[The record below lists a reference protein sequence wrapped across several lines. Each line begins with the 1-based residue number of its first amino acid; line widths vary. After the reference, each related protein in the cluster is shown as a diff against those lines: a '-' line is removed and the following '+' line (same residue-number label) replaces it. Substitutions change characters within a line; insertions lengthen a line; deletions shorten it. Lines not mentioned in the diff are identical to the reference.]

1 MEKNTRKIGTIV
13 IIILI
18 LLILVLLFFA
28 FNFYNSYINKNN
40 EYKEL
45 NDKYDQLVLN
55 NNQLLDKQKNINDEL
70 DRLVNI
76 DDNISN
82 IKKKVFELASQLEQK
97 IKNGESDVKIAYLTF
112 DDGPYYLTYDYLDVL
127 DRYGVK
133 ATFFTIGF
141 QKTSCYDNASYD
153 CTKLYKEIVDRG
165 HTIANHT
172 YSHAIFFGLYNSVDS
187 FMKQVE
193 KHENYIKDLTGVV
206 TNIVRFPGGVA
217 SAGRL
222 KEGIKSALKEKKYG
236 WVDWTAIDG
245 DGGDLRSTNEAWE
258 KFTKSINEDIEVVLM
273 HDYSSI
279 TLSILPKAIEYLQE
293 NNYIILPLF
302 YESVMINK
310 S

>member
-13 IIILI
+13 IIILT

-28 FNFYNSYINKNN
+28 FRFYNNYLNKNDA
-40 EYKEL
+40 YKEL
-45 NDKYDQLVLN
+45 YDKYDQLVLN
-55 NNQLLDKQKNINDEL
+55 NNELLDTQKNISNEIDSIF
-70 DRLVNI
+70 NI
-76 DDNISN
+76 DINISN
-82 IKKKVFELASQLEQK
+82 VKKKVFELASQLEQK

-112 DDGPYYLTYDYLDVL
+112 DDGPYYMTYDYLNVL

-141 QKTSCYDNASYD
+141 QKTSCYDKSSYD

-187 FMKQVE
+187 FMKQVI
-193 KHENYIKDLTGVV
+193 KHEDYIKEKTGVI
-206 TNIVRFPGGVA
+206 TNIVRFPGGAA

-222 KEGIKSALKEKKYG
+222 KEGIKAALKEKNYG

-245 DGGDLRSTNEAWE
+245 DGGDLYSTSEAWE
-258 KFTKSINEDIEVVLM
+258 KFTKSIDEDIEVVLM

-293 NNYIILPLF
+293 NNYILLPLF

-310 S
+310 